1 MRKRRLSPGTDA
13 TGPWAKEV
21 ASSNDHRTP
30 PPVPGEQA
38 LSPRFDPAGSG
49 TPRPEESRPP
59 AAPERPDPDYGK
71 LEEKLSSLASAV
83 THWESELENSA
94 SRSTRLE
101 GAFTVLLSSLEG
113 WKSDIREV
121 SSRTESRVLRGLEVI
136 DSRISRVQ
144 PGASPLDSG
153 EILAA
158 IQKLERAF
166 GERIAILE
174 RDITA
179 VRASTGSTEGLDTL
193 GRRLEGIERK
203 VSSTDTALAGRLGA
217 SFEIL
222 ERRLSSIEQRLSAP
236 EPDVAE
242 RLGPNLDA
250 LGTRLGAIEQ
260 RLSTP
265 DPDPAE
271 RLGPSLDALGD
282 RLKAMEHK
290 LSTPDPDLAGRLGA
304 GFDALASRLGAL
316 EQRLSTPDPQLTT
329 RLAGSF
335 EALERRLLSIEQK
348 VSADTELPARFT
360 ESLAGLESRIAE
372 GQDRLAEALARV
384 NAPQNA
390 ELLVQ
395 NLRMLEARLSES
407 QQVLTRKL
415 EAARTEGDENNANQL
430 RHLAILQDQ
439 QAALA
444 KQVQAVVEKASEP
457 VDTAQIDRLAEGQER
472 LMEALTASKE
482 SGGLDALTS
491 GLAALETKLAAG
503 QTALTSKLETV
514 LAEGDENSAT
524 QLRYL
529 GSLEELQAS
538 VAKRLHALE
547 AVVKN
552 PLDEQQWERLAK
564 GLEFLDVRLAQS
576 LDSVS
581 SKLDAAI
588 ASLTTTLDA
597 RTASGQEAN
606 LKSAERLWRALRG
619 LEDQITGSYQ
629 LVRQSQERLE
639 TATANVSSALEEL
652 RAVHGAR
659 ASHTEKLVMEGLE
672 NLDGRFAQ
680 NLMTVSE
687 RLSTAIFGL
696 NKATE
701 EWRSDLA
708 NSTEESEERLT
719 TRVSQAETKLAK
731 DLKTGLE
738 ALGRREERMLALIL
752 GGGAAAAPT
761 PVEQAPEAPPE

>member
-1 MRKRRLSPGTDA
+1 M
-13 TGPWAKEV
+13 
-21 ASSNDHRTP
+21 
-30 PPVPGEQA
+30 
-38 LSPRFDPAGSG
+38 SPRFEAEGSG
-49 TPRPEESRPP
+49 SPEPEAGLTPAPP
-59 AAPERPDPDYGK
+59 LREDPDYSR
-71 LEEKLSSLASAV
+71 LEEKISSLASAV
-83 THWESELENSA
+83 SRWERELESSS

-121 SSRTESRVLRGLEVI
+121 ASRTESRVLRGLEVI

-144 PGASPLDSG
+144 PGQSPLDQT
-153 EILAA
+153 EVLAA
-158 IQKLERAF
+158 IRK
-166 GERIAILE
+166 LE
-174 RDITA
+174 RDISQL
-179 VRASTGSTEGLDTL
+179 RAASGDDTL
-193 GRRLEGIERK
+193 HQRLSSIDKK
-203 VSSTDTALAGRLGA
+203 VSASDTELSGRLAA

-222 ERRLSSIEQRLSAP
+222 ERRLSSIEQRLST
-236 EPDVAE
+236 PDSDLSTRITGSFDALVE
-242 RLGPNLDA
+242 RLN
-250 LGTRLGAIEQ
+250 AIEL
-260 RLSTP
+260 RLATP
-265 DPDPAE
+265 DA
-271 RLGPSLDALGD
+271 G
-282 RLKAMEHK
+282 
-290 LSTPDPDLAGRLGA
+290 LAGRIA
-304 GFDALASRLGAL
+304 A
-316 EQRLSTPDPQLTT
+316 
-329 RLAGSF
+329 SF
-335 EALERRLLSIEQK
+335 EVLERRLQSIEQK
-348 VSADTELPARFT
+348 VSASDDDLPARIT
-360 ESLAGLESRIAE
+360 AGLATLEQKFAD
-372 GQDRLAEALARV
+372 GQHRLAEAIAK
-384 NAPQNA
+384 ADPAQNA
-390 ELLVQ
+390 ELLAQ
-395 NLRMLEARLSES
+395 NFRTLEGRLSES

-415 EAARTEGDENNANQL
+415 EAARSESDVTSANQL
-430 RHLAILQDQ
+430 RHLAALQEQ
-439 QAALA
+439 QAAFSKRLE
-444 KQVQAVVEKASEP
+444 AVAEKA
-457 VDTAQIDRLAEGQER
+457 AQPAGTEQIERLVEGQQR
-472 LMEALTASKE
+472 LMEAIGASKE
-482 SGGLDALTS
+482 SENLDTLAKS
-491 GLAALETKLAAG
+491 LAALET
-503 QTALTSKLETV
+503 QVTSSHTALTSKLETV

-581 SKLDAAI
+581 SKLDTAI
-588 ASLTTTLDA
+588 ASLTSTLDA

-639 TATANVSSALEEL
+639 AATGNVANALEEL

-659 ASHTEKLVMEGLE
+659 ASHTEKIVMEGLE

-708 NSTEESEERLT
+708 NSSEEAEERLT
-719 TRVSQAETKLAK
+719 GRVSQAETNLAR

-752 GGGAAAAPT
+752 GGGAAVT
-761 PVEQAPEAPPE
+761 PMPPEETPKDPE

>member
-1 MRKRRLSPGTDA
+1 M
-13 TGPWAKEV
+13 
-21 ASSNDHRTP
+21 
-30 PPVPGEQA
+30 
-38 LSPRFDPAGSG
+38 SPRFDDAGSG
-49 TPRPEESRPP
+49 TPRPEESRTPAPP
-59 AAPERPDPDYGK
+59 ESRNADLGK

-83 THWESELENSA
+83 THWERELENSS

-144 PGASPLDSG
+144 PGGSPLDSG
-153 EILAA
+153 EILDA

-166 GERIAILE
+166 GERIAMLE

-179 VRASTGSTEGLDTL
+179 VRAATGSTEGLDTL
-193 GRRLEGIERK
+193 GRRLEVIDKK
-203 VSSTDTALAGRLGA
+203 VSSSDTALAGRLGA

-222 ERRLSSIEQRLSAP
+222 ERRLSSIEQRLSTPDP
-236 EPDVAE
+236 ELAG
-242 RLGPNLDA
+242 RLGTNLDA
-250 LGTRLGAIEQ
+250 LGARLGAIEQ

-271 RLGPSLDALGD
+271 GLGTILDALG
-282 RLKAMEHK
+282 A
-290 LSTPDPDLAGRLGA
+290 RLGA
-304 GFDALASRLGAL
+304 I
-316 EQRLSTPDPQLTT
+316 EQKLSTPDPQLTT

-335 EALERRLLSIEQK
+335 EALDRRLLSIEQK
-348 VSADTELPARFT
+348 VSAETDLAARLT
-360 ESLAGLESRIAE
+360 ESLAGLERRMAE
-372 GQDRLAEALARV
+372 GQERMAEAISRV
-384 NAPQNA
+384 DAPKNA

-395 NLRMLEARLSES
+395 NLRMLEGRLSES

-415 EAARTEGDENNANQL
+415 EAARSEGDENNANQV
-430 RHLAILQDQ
+430 RQLAALQEQ

-457 VDTAQIDRLAEGQER
+457 ADTSQIDRLAEGQER

-482 SGGLDALTS
+482 SGPLDALTAA
-491 GLAALETKLAAG
+491 LAALETKVAAG

-588 ASLTTTLDA
+588 ATLTTTLDA
-597 RTASGQEAN
+597 RAASGQEAN

-629 LVRQSQERLE
+629 LVHQSQERLE
-639 TATANVSSALEEL
+639 ASTANVSNALEEL

-659 ASHTEKLVMEGLE
+659 ASHTEKLLMEGLE
-672 NLDGRFAQ
+672 NLDGRFSQ
-680 NLMTVSE
+680 NLMNVSE
-687 RLSTAIFGL
+687 RLGTAIFGL

-701 EWRSDLA
+701 EWRTDLA

-719 TRVSQAETKLAK
+719 TRVGQAETKLAR

-752 GGGAAAAPT
+752 GGGAAATPM
-761 PVEQAPEAPPE
+761 PVEETPKALE

>member
-1 MRKRRLSPGTDA
+1 MHRKRRLSPGTDA

-38 LSPRFDPAGSG
+38 LSSRFDDAGSG

-59 AAPERPDPDYGK
+59 ALPERKDSDYGK

-83 THWESELENSA
+83 THWERELENSA

-144 PGASPLDSG
+144 PDASTLDSG

-158 IQKLERAF
+158 IQKLERSF

-179 VRASTGSTEGLDTL
+179 VRAATGSTEGLDTL
-193 GRRLEGIERK
+193 GRRLEGIEKK
-203 VSSTDTALAGRLGA
+203 VSSSDTALAGRLGA

-222 ERRLSSIEQRLSAP
+222 ERRLSSIEQRLS
-236 EPDVAE
+236 
-242 RLGPNLDA
+242 
-250 LGTRLGAIEQ
+250 
-260 RLSTP
+260 
-265 DPDPAE
+265 
-271 RLGPSLDALGD
+271 
-282 RLKAMEHK
+282 
-290 LSTPDPDLAGRLGA
+290 TPDPDLAGRLGA
-304 GFDALASRLGAL
+304 SLDALGIRLDAI
-316 EQRLSTPDPQLTT
+316 EQRLSTPDPQLTS

-335 EALERRLLSIEQK
+335 EALDRRLLAIEQK

-360 ESLAGLESRIAE
+360 ESLAGLERRMVE
-372 GQDRLAEALARV
+372 GQKRVAEAISRV
-384 NAPQNA
+384 AAPQNA

-395 NLRMLEARLSES
+395 NLRMLEGRLSEN

-415 EAARTEGDENNANQL
+415 EAARTEGDENSANQL
-430 RHLAILQDQ
+430 RHLAILQEQ
-439 QAALA
+439 QEVLA
-444 KQVQAVVEKASEP
+444 KQLQAVIEKASEP
-457 VDTAQIDRLAEGQER
+457 VDTTEIARLAESQER

-482 SGGLDALTS
+482 SGNLDALTA
-491 GLAALETKLAAG
+491 GLAALETKVAAG
-503 QTALTSKLETV
+503 QTALTSKMETV
-514 LAEGDENSAT
+514 LAEGDENNAT

-639 TATANVSSALEEL
+639 TATANVSNALEEL

-708 NSTEESEERLT
+708 NSTEEAEERLT
-719 TRVSQAETKLAK
+719 TRVGQAETKLAK
-731 DLKTGLE
+731 DLKAGLE

-752 GGGAAAAPT
+752 GGGAAAAPM
-761 PVEQAPEAPPE
+761 PVEETPEAAPE

>member
-1 MRKRRLSPGTDA
+1 M
-13 TGPWAKEV
+13 
-21 ASSNDHRTP
+21 
-30 PPVPGEQA
+30 
-38 LSPRFDPAGSG
+38 SPRFDPAGSG

-59 AAPERPDPDYGK
+59 APPERQDADHGM

-83 THWESELENSA
+83 THWESELENSV

-144 PGASPLDSG
+144 PGASSLDSG

-166 GERIAILE
+166 GERIAMLE

-193 GRRLEGIERK
+193 GRRLEGIEKK
-203 VSSTDTALAGRLGA
+203 VSSSDTALAGRLGA

-236 EPDVAE
+236 EPDLAD
-242 RLGPNLDA
+242 RLGINLDA
-250 LGTRLGAIEQ
+250 LGARLGAIEQ
-260 RLSTP
+260 
-265 DPDPAE
+265 
-271 RLGPSLDALGD
+271 
-282 RLKAMEHK
+282 K

-304 GFDALASRLGAL
+304 SFDALATRLGAI

-348 VSADTELPARFT
+348 VSADTDLPARFT
-360 ESLAGLESRIAE
+360 ESLAGLERRIAE
-372 GQDRLAEALARV
+372 GQDRVAEAISRV

-395 NLRMLEARLSES
+395 NLRMLEGRFSES
-407 QQVLTRKL
+407 QQILTRKL
-415 EAARTEGDENNANQL
+415 ETARTEGDENNANQL
-430 RHLAILQDQ
+430 RHLAILQEQ
-439 QAALA
+439 QDALA
-444 KQVQAVVEKASEP
+444 KQLQAVVEKASEP

-472 LMEALTASKE
+472 LMEALTASKG
-482 SGGLDALTS
+482 SGNLDALTD
-491 GLAALETKLAAG
+491 GMAALETKLAAG

-581 SKLDAAI
+581 NKLDAAI
-588 ASLTTTLDA
+588 ASLTTTLDS

-639 TATANVSSALEEL
+639 TATANVSNALEEL

-719 TRVSQAETKLAK
+719 TRVGQAETKLAK

-752 GGGAAAAPT
+752 GGGAAAAPM
-761 PVEQAPEAPPE
+761 PVEETPEAPPE

>member
-1 MRKRRLSPGTDA
+1 M
-13 TGPWAKEV
+13 
-21 ASSNDHRTP
+21 
-30 PPVPGEQA
+30 
-38 LSPRFDPAGSG
+38 SPRFDAAGSG
-49 TPRPEESRPP
+49 TPRPEENRPP
-59 AAPERPDPDYGK
+59 ALPERQDAGYGM

-83 THWESELENSA
+83 THWERELENSA

-144 PGASPLDSG
+144 PGGSPLDSG
-153 EILAA
+153 EILDA

-166 GERIAILE
+166 GERIALLE
-174 RDITA
+174 RDISA
-179 VRASTGSTEGLDTL
+179 VRASTGSTEGLDAL
-193 GRRLEGIERK
+193 GRRLVGIEKK
-203 VSSTDTALAGRLGA
+203 VSSSDTALAGRLGA

-236 EPDVAE
+236 DPDLAG
-242 RLGPNLDA
+242 RLGASLDA

-260 RLSTP
+260 RLS
-265 DPDPAE
+265 A
-271 RLGPSLDALGD
+271 
-282 RLKAMEHK
+282 
-290 LSTPDPDLAGRLGA
+290 
-304 GFDALASRLGAL
+304 
-316 EQRLSTPDPQLTT
+316 PDPQLTT
-329 RLAGSF
+329 RIAGSF

-360 ESLAGLESRIAE
+360 ESLAGLERRIGE
-372 GQDRLAEALARV
+372 GQDRVAEAISRL

-395 NLRMLEARLSES
+395 NLRMLEGRLSES

-430 RHLAILQDQ
+430 RQMAALQEQ
-439 QAALA
+439 QAAFA
-444 KQVQAVVEKASEP
+444 KQLQAVVEKASEP

-482 SGGLDALTS
+482 SASLDALTA
-491 GLAALETKLAAG
+491 GLAALEAKVAAG
-503 QTALTSKLETV
+503 QTALSSKLETV

-538 VAKRLHALE
+538 AAKRLHALE

-581 SKLDAAI
+581 SKLDAGI

-597 RTASGQEAN
+597 RAASGQEAN

-639 TATANVSSALEEL
+639 TATANVSNALEEL

-659 ASHTEKLVMEGLE
+659 ASHTEKLMMEGLE

-701 EWRSDLA
+701 EWRTDLA

-752 GGGAAAAPT
+752 GGGAAVTPA
-761 PVEQAPEAPPE
+761 PVEETPKAPE

>member
-1 MRKRRLSPGTDA
+1 MSSRFEPAEPGT
-13 TGPWAKEV
+13 PEPE
-21 ASSNDHRTP
+21 ASRTP
-30 PPVPGEQA
+30 APPQRID
-38 LSPRFDPAGSG
+38 S
-49 TPRPEESRPP
+49 
-59 AAPERPDPDYGK
+59 DYGR

-83 THWESELENSA
+83 RRWERELENSS

-121 SSRTESRVLRGLEVI
+121 ASRTESRVLRGLEVI

-144 PGASPLDSG
+144 PGQSPLDQS
-153 EILAA
+153 EVLAA
-158 IQKLERAF
+158 IRK
-166 GERIAILE
+166 LE
-174 RDITA
+174 RDISGL
-179 VRASTGSTEGLDTL
+179 RAASGADEELHQ
-193 GRRLEGIERK
+193 RLSGIEKK
-203 VSSTDTALAGRLGA
+203 VSASDTQLSGRLAA

-222 ERRLSSIEQRLSAP
+222 ERRLSSIEQRLST
-236 EPDVAE
+236 
-242 RLGPNLDA
+242 PNNDLSNRMAGSFDA
-250 LGTRLGAIEQ
+250 LVDRLNAIEL

-265 DPDPAE
+265 D
-271 RLGPSLDALGD
+271 
-282 RLKAMEHK
+282 
-290 LSTPDPDLAGRLGA
+290 AG
-304 GFDALASRLGAL
+304 
-316 EQRLSTPDPQLTT
+316 LTG
-329 RLAGSF
+329 RIAGSF
-335 EALERRLLSIEQK
+335 ELLERRLQSIEQK
-348 VSADTELPARFT
+348 VSGGPDVPARLT
-360 ESLAGLESRIAE
+360 EGLAALEQKIAD
-372 GQDRLAEALARV
+372 GQQRLAEAISKADP
-384 NAPQNA
+384 AQNA
-390 ELLVQ
+390 ELLIQ
-395 NLRMLEARLSES
+395 NLRMLEGRLSES
-407 QQVLTRKL
+407 QQVLTHKL
-415 EAARTEGDENNANQL
+415 EAARSESDAVGANQL
-430 RHLAILQDQ
+430 RHLAALQEQ
-439 QAALA
+439 QAAFA
-444 KQVQAVVEKASEP
+444 KRLEAVAEKAAEP
-457 VDTAQIDRLAEGQER
+457 IGREQMDRLAEGQER
-472 LMEALTASKE
+472 LMEAVTASE
-482 SGGLDALTS
+482 QTENLDN
-491 GLAALETKLAAG
+491 LAASLASLETKVASSH
-503 QTALTSKLETV
+503 TDLTSKLETV

-529 GSLEELQAS
+529 GSLEEIQAS

-581 SKLDAAI
+581 SKLDTAI
-588 ASLTTTLDA
+588 SSLTTTLDA
-597 RTASGQEAN
+597 RAASGQEAN

-639 TATANVSSALEEL
+639 AASGNVANALEEL

-680 NLMTVSE
+680 NLMAISE

-719 TRVSQAETKLAK
+719 SRVTQAEAHLARE
-731 DLKTGLE
+731 LKNGLE

-752 GGGAAAAPT
+752 GGGAAVT
-761 PVEQAPEAPPE
+761 PMLPEETPKAPE

>member
-1 MRKRRLSPGTDA
+1 
-13 TGPWAKEV
+13 
-21 ASSNDHRTP
+21 
-30 PPVPGEQA
+30 
-38 LSPRFDPAGSG
+38 LSPRFETAGSG
-49 TPRPEESRPP
+49 TPRPEENRPP
-59 AAPERPDPDYGK
+59 APPERQDADYGR

-83 THWESELENSA
+83 THWERELENSS

-166 GERIAILE
+166 GERIAMLE

-179 VRASTGSTEGLDTL
+179 VRASTGSTEILDTL
-193 GRRLEGIERK
+193 GRRLEGIEKK
-203 VSSTDTALAGRLGA
+203 VSSTDAALAGRLGA

-236 EPDVAE
+236 DPDVAE
-242 RLGPNLDA
+242 RLGASFDA
-250 LGTRLGAIEQ
+250 LAARLGAI
-260 RLSTP
+260 
-265 DPDPAE
+265 
-271 RLGPSLDALGD
+271 
-282 RLKAMEHK
+282 
-290 LSTPDPDLAGRLGA
+290 
-304 GFDALASRLGAL
+304 

-329 RLAGSF
+329 RLSGSF

-360 ESLAGLESRIAE
+360 ESLAGLERRVAE
-372 GQDRLAEALARV
+372 GQDRIAEAISRV

-395 NLRMLEARLSES
+395 NLRTLEGRLSES
-407 QQVLTRKL
+407 QQFLTRKL
-415 EAARTEGDENNANQL
+415 EAARTEDDENNANQL
-430 RHLAILQDQ
+430 RHLAILQEQ
-439 QAALA
+439 QDALA
-444 KQVQAVVEKASEP
+444 KQFQAVAEKASEP

-472 LMEALTASKE
+472 LMEALTASKQ
-482 SGGLDALTS
+482 SGTLDALTA
-491 GLAALETKLAAG
+491 GLAALENKLAAG

-588 ASLTTTLDA
+588 ASLTATLDA
-597 RTASGQEAN
+597 RTASGQDAN

-639 TATANVSSALEEL
+639 AATANVSNALEEL

-719 TRVSQAETKLAK
+719 ARVGQAETKLAK

-752 GGGAAAAPT
+752 GGGAAVAPM
-761 PVEQAPEAPPE
+761 PVEETPEAPPE